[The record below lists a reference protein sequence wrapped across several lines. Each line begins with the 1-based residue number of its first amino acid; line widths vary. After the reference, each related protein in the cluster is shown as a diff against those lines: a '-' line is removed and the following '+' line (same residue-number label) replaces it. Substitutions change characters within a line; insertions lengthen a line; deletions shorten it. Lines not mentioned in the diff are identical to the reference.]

1 MKSSS
6 SYSIEDL
13 KADPEAD
20 YSNQKL
26 NNGQTGKDHP
36 QSNTNDK
43 TTFHQAVVYKLQSII
58 VYNLQTIT
66 CLKLDFV
73 ESVSQSCKVLP
84 YLQIG

>member
-43 TTFHQAVVYKLQSII
+43 TTFHQAVVYKLQ
-58 VYNLQTIT
+58 TIT

>member
-36 QSNTNDK
+36 YYFFQ
-43 TTFHQAVVYKLQSII
+43 I
-58 VYNLQTIT
+58 
-66 CLKLDFV
+66 DFV
-73 ESVSQSCKVLP
+73 KSISR
-84 YLQIG
+84 

>member
-26 NNGQTGKDHP
+26 NNGQTGKDHAS
-36 QSNTNDK
+36 SNR
-43 TTFHQAVVYKLQSII
+43 
-58 VYNLQTIT
+58 
-66 CLKLDFV
+66 
-73 ESVSQSCKVLP
+73 ESYSFRPFDSSNGESDDGAYVMLVTLCCSKF
-84 YLQIG
+84 